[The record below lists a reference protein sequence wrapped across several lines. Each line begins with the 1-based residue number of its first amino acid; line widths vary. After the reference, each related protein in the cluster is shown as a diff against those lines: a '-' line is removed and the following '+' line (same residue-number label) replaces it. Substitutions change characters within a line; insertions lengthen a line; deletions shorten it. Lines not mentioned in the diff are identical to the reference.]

1 MKRSHLLVPSALP
14 RLSQRVAARLLGLF
28 GWHVHFAPLPG
39 PCGVFVVYPHTSNWD
54 FVVGM
59 FAKIAVGV
67 KIRWLGKEALFSGPF
82 FGFWFGSLMRR
93 MGGEPVVRSSST
105 GAIERLAQR
114 MHAADSYWLAIT
126 PEGTRS
132 YRPYWRSGFYH
143 IALAA
148 KVPVAIAF
156 IDYAHKQIGF
166 VDHIRLTGEVEADMA
181 RIREAYADCRGLHH
195 ELAAPIVF
203 KND

>member
-14 RLSQRVAARLLGLF
+14 RLSQRIAVRLLGVF

-39 PCGVFVVYPHTSNWD
+39 SCGVIVVYPHTSNWD
-54 FVVGM
+54 FAVGM

-67 KIRWLGKEALFSGPF
+67 PIRWLGKEALFCGV
-82 FGFWFGSLMRR
+82 FGACFGGLMRR
-93 MGGEPVVRSSST
+93 LGGEPIERGSST
-105 GAIERLAQR
+105 GAIERLALR
-114 MHAADSYWLAIT
+114 MHAADWFWLALA

-148 KVPVAIAF
+148 EVPVALAF
-156 IDYAHKQIGF
+156 IDYGRKEIG
-166 VDHIRLTGEVEADMA
+166 VVEHTRLTGDVAADME
-181 RIREAYADCRGLHH
+181 RIRQAYADCYGLRP
-195 ELAAPIVF
+195 ELAAPV
-203 KND
+203 KLKEN